1 MSGYI
6 RKRGKRSWT
15 VQVELPPDSATGERR
30 RRTFSVHGN
39 RKEAQQALTRALYE
53 RDHGVDVSPDRMTVA
68 ALLNRWLRD
77 YAEPSVAPP
86 TFAKY
91 GQQARRVA
99 AMIGSVGL
107 RDLRPAHVQ
116 TVHARLR
123 EQGLSAQSVVHHH
136 RVLRSALAW
145 AMRMQLVATNPAD
158 SVKPPRVERHE
169 MRFLDEADVAR
180 LLSTCEDDEQRR
192 LIFVALQTGLRIGEL
207 MALRWSDVDFEAGRA
222 SVSRSLQY
230 LHRSL
235 QFRPTKTARG
245 RRSISISSA
254 TVTVLRQ
261 QRGVQLER
269 RLRAGSAYDDHDL
282 IWGDELGRPKS
293 PPAVSTRFMADGKTK
308 WLRRASLSRSPP
320 YVGYPGSQGGHPSEG
335 GERATW
341 SLEGRLHVRHLR
353 SRASRHG
360 AGGRGGDGLDDP
372 VTGGHRALADA
383 LRCEPV
389 RHREGRSLRLSRSTV
404 PATNSGV
411 RRPGDHARLAPA
423 CDTSLSRCS
432 RSSRR

>member
-77 YAEPSVAPP
+77 YAEPSVAPS

-293 PPAVSTRFMADGKTK
+293 PPAVSTRFMRMA
-308 WLRRASLSRSPP
+308 RRS
-320 YVGYPGSQGGHPSEG
+320 GF
-335 GERATW
+335 
-341 SLEGRLHVRHLR
+341 
-353 SRASRHG
+353 
-360 AGGRGGDGLDDP
+360 DGLRFHDLRHTSATLALKAGIP
-372 VTGGHRALADA
+372 AKVVSERLGHSKVAFTL
-383 LRCEPV
+383 
-389 RHREGRSLRLSRSTV
+389 
-404 PATNSGV
+404 
-411 RRPGDHARLAPA
+411 
-423 CDTSLSRCS
+423 DTYAHVLPDMEQAAAEAMDSMIPSPEAIGL
-432 RSSRR
+432 

>member
-77 YAEPSVAPP
+77 YAEPSVAPS

-282 IWGDELGRPKS
+282 IWGDELGRPKPGS
-293 PPAVSTRFMADGKTK
+293 TEPATRFGCRDT
-308 WLRRASLSRSPP
+308 
-320 YVGYPGSQGGHPSEG
+320 Q
-335 GERATW
+335 T
-341 SLEGRLHVRHLR
+341 
-353 SRASRHG
+353 G
-360 AGGRGGDGLDDP
+360 APLKLG
-372 VTGGHRALADA
+372 
-383 LRCEPV
+383 
-389 RHREGRSLRLSRSTV
+389 
-404 PATNSGV
+404 
-411 RRPGDHARLAPA
+411 
-423 CDTSLSRCS
+423 
-432 RSSRR
+432 